1 MKALLP
7 LFHGSTARLAR
18 GSIILPG
25 SELRGRGRTP
35 WVYLS
40 TSAEDALSWAAAR
53 AARDGFAT
61 ANQNDPYATRT
72 TIPLYAYRV
81 EPRGLEL
88 APRGFYRC
96 RRARVL
102 ERSEPRSGGGEV
114 ARSASLGGK
123 DPRKK
128 RSP

>member
-1 MKALLP
+1 M
-7 LFHGSTARLAR
+7 
-18 GSIILPG
+18 
-25 SELRGRGRTP
+25 
-35 WVYLS
+35 YLS

-102 ERSEPRSGGGEV
+102 
-114 ARSASLGGK
+114 SLAQEK
-123 DPRKK
+123 
-128 RSP
+128 SP